1 MSKNYIAL
9 VFAFALAA
17 CATPPSQ
24 TASAQSS
31 ATPYKGSDPQE
42 IADRVVEASK
52 STGKPLVLVGAGDI
66 ANCVTPRQAAHSEAT
81 GKIVN
86 SLPEAL
92 VFTAGD
98 NAYKLATADDFAN
111 CYHPRWGASRA
122 RTLPSPG
129 NHDYGL
135 GRDDASSYFDYFGD
149 NAGPDRRGYYSVDFG
164 TWHIVSL
171 NSDIIARLDERE
183 TKSGEQTQD
192 ALASSVANQHQWLQD
207 DLKAAGQRGV
217 KCILAIWHHPRYN
230 DNGRVHK
237 SYASMTKT
245 WNALMQVNADV
256 VISGHEHRFD
266 VYDPRDARGTASDAG
281 MREFLVGN
289 GGAGNEV
296 KAQLGRD
303 VEIDDHPAEAYGVL
317 KMTLADAGYAWE
329 FVPIAE
335 HRQVLTRL
343 PKTSGSGV
351 CHSKGQAR
359 PG

>member
-1 MSKNYIAL
+1 MSRTCATL
-9 VFAFALAA
+9 VCAFALAA
-17 CATPPSQ
+17 CAAPPSQ
-24 TASAQSS
+24 IASAQSPAS
-31 ATPYKGSDPQE
+31 PYKGNEPQK
-42 IADRVVEASK
+42 IADRVVDVSRGM
-52 STGKPLVLVGAGDI
+52 SKPLVLVGAGDI
-66 ANCVTPRQAAHSEAT
+66 ANCVRPRQAARSEAT
-81 GKIVN
+81 GETVN

-111 CYHPRWGASRA
+111 CYHPRWGASRD

-135 GRDDASSYFDYFGD
+135 GRDDASSYFDYFGA

-164 TWHIVSL
+164 TWHIISL
-171 NSDIIARLDERE
+171 NSDIIDRLDKRE
-183 TKSGEQTQD
+183 TESGEQTQD
-192 ALASSVANQHQWLQD
+192 TLATAVANQHQWLQD
-207 DLKAAGQRGV
+207 DLKAAGQRGM

-245 WNALMQVNADV
+245 WNALMQSDADV

-266 VYDPRDARGTASDAG
+266 VFDPRDAHGNASDAG

-303 VEIDDHPAEAYGVL
+303 VEIDEHPAEAYGVL
-317 KMTLADAGYAWE
+317 KMTLAEGGYAWE
-329 FVPIAE
+329 FVPIPE

-343 PKTSGSGV
+343 QKTTGSGV